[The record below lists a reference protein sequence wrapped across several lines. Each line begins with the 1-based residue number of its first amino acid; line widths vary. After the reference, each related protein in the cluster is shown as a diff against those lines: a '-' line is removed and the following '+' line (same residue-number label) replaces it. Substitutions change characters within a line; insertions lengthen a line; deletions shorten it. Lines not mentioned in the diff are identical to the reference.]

1 MKYDISF
8 DFDKNEIDTT
18 RSGNIILIT
27 GKTALINRIRK
38 VLHTAANRYA
48 AYFDSGYGNQFED
61 YLVGKTLPSAFIV
74 SEIERIVKDCV
85 GKVEGV
91 TDINSFSV
99 TRDGAAV
106 TIEFKAETIYGTES
120 IKEVV

>member
-1 MKYDISF
+1 M
-8 DFDKNEIDTT
+8 
-18 RSGNIILIT
+18 LIT

-48 AYFDSGYGNQFED
+48 VYFDSGYGNQFED

-74 SEIERIVKDCV
+74 
-85 GKVEGV
+85 
-91 TDINSFSV
+91 SV